1 MTAKGQDGNML
12 RRVASEIRRK
22 MDLEAGLDL
31 AQRRQ
36 RVMFPPLPVLDGYEF
51 AALYA
56 PAADIS
62 GDFYD
67 FVKLSGSRIGVL
79 IGDVSGHGVEAAIV
93 MGMAKKS
100 LSIFARS
107 SAGPADALTLGN
119 DDLCGDLDSDTFL
132 TAAYAVLDGAAGR
145 MVLARAGHPMPVLFN
160 PKSRPT
166 HRVIE
171 SRGMMVGMTS
181 GEAFSQS
188 LQEVT
193 VDLLVGDLVFLY
205 TDGLTEARNPTGEMY
220 ELDRALQVLES
231 HPRMKLGRLL
241 EAVRESVGDFRDGR
255 EPEDDV
261 TMIAFRRNS

>member
-1 MTAKGQDGNML
+1 MKVRVPNAAGDTGMTAKGQDGNML

-36 RVMFPPLPVLDGYEF
+36 RVMFPPEPVLAGYEF

-107 SAGPADALTLGN
+107 SAGPADALALGN

-132 TAAYAVLDGAAGR
+132 TAA
-145 MVLARAGHPMPVLFN
+145 
-160 PKSRPT
+160 
-166 HRVIE
+166 
-171 SRGMMVGMTS
+171 
-181 GEAFSQS
+181 
-188 LQEVT
+188 
-193 VDLLVGDLVFLY
+193 
-205 TDGLTEARNPTGEMY
+205 
-220 ELDRALQVLES
+220 
-231 HPRMKLGRLL
+231 
-241 EAVRESVGDFRDGR
+241 
-255 EPEDDV
+255 
-261 TMIAFRRNS
+261 